1 MTIQRFRALVSEDF
15 DAVNNLILDKIQAQ
29 TGLIDNLANHIVQSG
44 GKRLR
49 PLIVLLSSRACDY
62 SGKHHISLAAM
73 IEFFHTATLL
83 HDDVIDES
91 TLRRG
96 RETANEIW
104 GSKAS
109 ILVGDYLF
117 TQYMQLMIDVGD
129 LNIMQLLT
137 DMANQIGCGELKQLS
152 NRHNHALTVEDYF
165 DVIRS
170 KTSLLFAASSS
181 LGALISRH
189 AGSEVEKGLY
199 DYGLHLGN
207 AFQLIDDTLDYCS
220 DAKTLGKNVGD
231 DLADGKATLPL
242 IHALKHGTP
251 AQQLKIK
258 ESLIQGTLQYLPEVM
273 EAIADTNAIEYTR
286 SVAEDEVD
294 RAITAL
300 QALPNSVYKSAL
312 AELAQYAV
320 KRDY

>member
-1 MTIQRFRALVSEDF
+1 MTISRVRALVNEDF
-15 DAVNNLILDKIQAQ
+15 EAVNQLILSKIQAQ
-29 TGLIDNLANHIVQSG
+29 SGLIDDLANHIVQSG

-49 PLIVLLSSRACDY
+49 PLIVLLASHACGY
-62 SGKHHISLAAM
+62 QGTHHISLAAM
-73 IEFFHTATLL
+73 VEFFHTATLL

-152 NRHNHALTVEDYF
+152 NRHDYSLTVSDYF
-165 DVIRS
+165 DVIES
-170 KTSLLFAASSS
+170 KTSLLFASSAS
-181 LGALISRH
+181 LGALICK
-189 AGSEVEKGLY
+189 ANDELKKGLY
-199 DYGLHLGN
+199 AYGLHLGN
-207 AFQLIDDTLDYCS
+207 AFQLIDDSLDYCS

-231 DLADGKATLPL
+231 DLADGKATLPV

-251 AQQLKIK
+251 AQQIKIRD
-258 ESLIQGTLQYLPEVM
+258 SLTQGTLKYLPEVM
-273 EAIADTNAIEYTR
+273 VAIAETNAIEYTR
-286 SVAEDEVD
+286 EVAETEVSK
-294 RAITAL
+294 AIAAL
-300 QALPNSVYKSAL
+300 DVLADSPYKDALIDIARYSIERNF
-312 AELAQYAV
+312 
-320 KRDY
+320 

>member
-1 MTIQRFRALVSEDF
+1 MTIERVRALVSDDF
-15 DAVNNLILDKIQAQ
+15 TAVNDLILTKIQAQ
-29 TGLIDNLANHIVQSG
+29 SGLIDDLANHIVQSG

-49 PLIVLLSSRACDY
+49 PLIVILASRACHY
-62 SGKHHISLAAM
+62 HGKHHISLAAM
-73 IEFFHTATLL
+73 VEFFHTATLL

-152 NRHNHALTVEDYF
+152 NKHNHALTLEDYF

-170 KTSLLFAASSS
+170 KTSLLFAESAR
-181 LGALISRH
+181 LGALISK
-189 AGSEVEKGLY
+189 STPDIEQGLFN
-199 DYGLHLGN
+199 YGLHLGN
-207 AFQLIDDTLDYCS
+207 AFQLIDDSLDYCS

-258 ESLIQGTLQYLPEVM
+258 QSLEEGTLKYLPEVM
-273 EAIADTNAIEYTR
+273 IAITETKAIEYTR
-286 SVAEDEVD
+286 DVASTEVEK
-294 RAITAL
+294 AIHAL
-300 QALPNSVYKSAL
+300 NILPESAFKDGL
-312 AELAQYAV
+312 IDIARFAV
-320 KRDY
+320 KRDH

>member
-1 MTIQRFRALVSEDF
+1 MTIQRVRALVSDDF
-15 DAVNNLILDKIQAQ
+15 DAVNALIINKIQ
-29 TGLIDNLANHIVQSG
+29 TKTSLIDDLANHIVQSG

-49 PLIVLLSSRACDY
+49 PLIVLLASRACTY
-62 SGKHHISLAAM
+62 QGRHHITLAAM

-129 LNIMQLLT
+129 LKIMQLLT

-152 NRHNHALTVEDYF
+152 NRHNYALTVDEYF

-170 KTSLLFAASSS
+170 KTSLLFAASAS
-181 LGALISRH
+181 LGALVGKSRH
-189 AGSEVEKGLY
+189 EMETGLY

-207 AFQLIDDTLDYCS
+207 AFQLIDDSLDYCS

-242 IHALKHGTP
+242 IHALKHGTE
-251 AQQLKIK
+251 AQQLNIK
-258 ESLIQGTLQYLPEVM
+258 QSLALGTLDYLPQVM
-273 EAIADTNAIEYTR
+273 EAIAETNAIEYTR
-286 SVAEDEVD
+286 NVAEKEVE
-294 RAITAL
+294 RAIAAL
-300 QALPNSVYKSAL
+300 HALPESVYKDAL
-312 AELAQYAV
+312 AELARYAV

>member
-1 MTIQRFRALVSEDF
+1 MTIQRVRALVSDDF
-15 DAVNNLILDKIQAQ
+15 NAVNNLILNKIQAQ
-29 TGLIDNLANHIVQSG
+29 SGLIDDLANHIVQSG

-49 PLIVLLSSRACDY
+49 PLIVLLASRACNY
-62 SGKHHISLAAM
+62 KGHHHISLAAM
-73 IEFFHTATLL
+73 VEFFHTATLL

-129 LNIMQLLT
+129 LRIMQLLT

-152 NRHNHALTVEDYF
+152 NRHNHALTLEDYF

-170 KTSLLFAASSS
+170 KTSLLFAESAR
-181 LGALISRH
+181 LGAIISK
-189 AGSEVEKGLY
+189 AGDDVEQGLY
-199 DYGLHLGN
+199 DFGLHVGN
-207 AFQLIDDTLDYCS
+207 AFQLIDDSLDYCS

-258 ESLIQGTLQYLPEVM
+258 ESLAQGTLQYLPEVM
-273 EAIADTNAIEYTR
+273 EAIAETNAIEYTR
-286 SVAEDEVD
+286 SVAETEVNL
-294 RAITAL
+294 AISAL
-300 QALPNSVYKSAL
+300 HALPNSPYKEAL
-312 AELAQYAV
+312 VDLARYAV
-320 KRDY
+320 KREY

>member
-1 MTIQRFRALVSEDF
+1 MPIQRFRALVSEDF
-15 DAVNNLILDKIQAQ
+15 DAVNTLILNKIQAQ
-29 TGLIDNLANHIVQSG
+29 SGLIDNLANHIVQSG

-49 PLIVLLSSRACDY
+49 PLIVLLASRACGY
-62 SGKHHISLAAM
+62 QGQHHISLAAM

-152 NRHNHALTVEDYF
+152 NRHNHALSIDDYF

-170 KTSLLFAASSS
+170 KTSLLFAASSR
-181 LGALISRH
+181 LGAMISN
-189 AGSEVEKGLY
+189 ASEAVEKGLY
-199 DYGLHLGN
+199 AYGLHLGN
-207 AFQLIDDTLDYCS
+207 AFQLIDDSLDYCS

-242 IHALKHGTP
+242 IYALQHGTP
-251 AQQLKIK
+251 AQQIKIK
-258 ESLIQGTLQYLPEVM
+258 ESLEQGTLQYLPEVM
-273 EAIADTNAIEYTR
+273 EAIAETHAIEYTR
-286 SVAEDEVD
+286 RVAEAEVD
-294 RAITAL
+294 KAILAL
-300 QALPNSVYKSAL
+300 HALPDSTYKSAL

-320 KRDY
+320 QRNY

>member
-1 MTIQRFRALVSEDF
+1 MTIQRVRALVSEDF

-29 TGLIDNLANHIVQSG
+29 SGLIDDLANHIVQSG

-49 PLIVLLSSRACDY
+49 PLIVLLASHACHY
-62 SGKHHISLAAM
+62 KGVHHISLAAM
-73 IEFFHTATLL
+73 VEFFHTATLL

-129 LNIMQLLT
+129 LKIMQLLT

-152 NRHNHALTVEDYF
+152 NRHNHALTLSDYF
-165 DVIRS
+165 DVIQS
-170 KTSLLFAASSS
+170 KTSLLFAASAS
-181 LGALISRH
+181 LGALVGKSCD
-189 AGSEVEKGLY
+189 EMEKGLY

-207 AFQLIDDTLDYCS
+207 AFQLIDDSLDYCS
-220 DAKTLGKNVGD
+220 DSKTLGKNVGD

-258 ESLIQGTLQYLPEVM
+258 ESLEQGTLEFLPEVM
-273 EAIADTNAIEYTR
+273 IAIAETNAIEYTR
-286 SVAEDEVD
+286 GIAEVEVTK
-294 RAITAL
+294 AIAAL
-300 QALPNSVYKSAL
+300 KVLPDSVYKEAL
-312 AELAQYAV
+312 ADIARYAV
-320 KRDY
+320 RRSH